1 MTTLDI
7 KGMSKAEK
15 IATMEAL
22 WDSLIHEDSEIES
35 PEWHEDILVARQQ
48 KISEGKAE
56 YLTIDELKKNISN
69 IVGSKQC

>member
-15 IATMEAL
+15 LQAMEAL

-35 PEWHEDILVARQQ
+35 PGWHQVILADRKQ
-48 KISEGKAE
+48 KIAEGQAQ
-56 YLTIDELKKNISN
+56 YLTIEELKAKHR
-69 IVGSKQC
+69 